1 MSGIKADSFDSR
13 KNISGIRDNIF
24 NYQHYMSGIRH
35 GMSKSRNNTSGIKG
49 DIFRNRNDMS
59 GVRDEISHCR
69 NDYSVIGIG
78 RMSCKNNVSGIDA
91 GDSFDAH
98 KMRGVRQRSLPPN
111 GRFTAPASP
120 AAAVGRLAS
129 QRWRD
134 LILRFWHGDPLR
146 CLVCQNPMRVI
157 AVIDDPR
164 GGEKTLRHLG
174 ARRDPPARLP
184 PQGLPDPYTREPC
197 NDVNPMPDY
206 ENVLTI

>member
-1 MSGIKADSFDSR
+1 MLVIPSMPTKCAA
-13 KNISGIRDNIF
+13 
-24 NYQHYMSGIRH
+24 
-35 GMSKSRNNTSGIKG
+35 
-49 DIFRNRNDMS
+49 
-59 GVRDEISHCR
+59 CA
-69 NDYSVIGIG
+69 SVAFP
-78 RMSCKNNVSGIDA
+78 RT
-91 GDSFDAH
+91 GDS
-98 KMRGVRQRSLPPN
+98 PP
-111 GRFTAPASP
+111 RRLP
-120 AAAVGRLAS
+120 AAAVGRLPS

-164 GGEKTLRHLG
+164 GDGEVSPTLGRLH
-174 ARRDPPARLP
+174 DPPARLP